1 MTELEALFCL
11 SQVSHFTAKHVKE
24 AAEHRFSL
32 IQLAQDPESYRREWP
47 NLITDHFVNA
57 LEEAKREIDFAAIQ
71 KVCESQNIRIL
82 TYQDVSYP
90 KNLKQIY
97 DPPIILYIKGTIFPE
112 DETALAIVGSRHAS
126 PYGMRVAHRFAYELS
141 ECGMT
146 IVSGLARGVDA
157 EAHRGTLDA
166 RGRTIAV
173 LGCGV
178 DVVYPKENKKLYE
191 QIAESGAL
199 ISEFP
204 LGAPPMAYHFPRR
217 NRIIA
222 GLSLGVLVVEAH
234 SRSGSLITASLSAEE
249 GREVYVVPGPIDSLN
264 SKGTNRLIQEGAK
277 MVLGSQDIIED
288 LRLVL
293 KDLTMESAGG
303 DVTIK
308 DNSNESTAIA
318 IEVDALSE
326 DEKVILNLFQ
336 EDLPLTIDEL
346 LSISQFSFQQ
356 LNSLLIQLE
365 IKEKIKKK
373 PGGFYHVLWGVAKDL

>member
-1 MTELEALFCL
+1 M
-11 SQVSHFTAKHVKE
+11 
-24 AAEHRFSL
+24 
-32 IQLAQDPESYRREWP
+32 
-47 NLITDHFVNA
+47 NA
-57 LEEAKREIDFAAIQ
+57 LEEAKREIDFTAIQ
-71 KVCESQNIRIL
+71 KACESQNIRIL

-97 DPPIILYIKGTIFPE
+97 DPPIILYVKGTIFPE

-234 SRSGSLITASLSAEE
+234 SRSGSLITASFSAEE
-249 GREVYVVPGPIDSLN
+249 GREVYAVPGPIDSLN

-288 LRLVL
+288 LKLVL
-293 KDLTMESAGG
+293 KDMTVETVVNNAAR
-303 DVTIK
+303 
-308 DNSNESTAIA
+308 DNDKKSSIA